1 MTMKVDEKNKTKNR
15 SFEEIG
21 RIERKEYDR
30 LKRRAIKFESNNRKY
45 ILVIPC
51 DGEMGWCEM
60 SEHSALMYKYMVCL
74 PLGVPVTMT
83 DDFDS
88 FYIQYD
94 IGRIRTRGFDVVR
107 SRLEKVGLYKKEQ
120 IKDKCMIFELKKALT
135 EEELDRIKNEESIR
149 QLAVNSIVKVD
160 FIDPALYQKLIEVST
175 RLHRICYRRMNKL
188 SSATNGE
195 RMVNIMDEVIRIY
208 YKMAECGRSR
218 PEDLLPYWREM
229 RQTIHQLLIE
239 LQIVAGLKLWT
250 RENCMKVG
258 ENVLD
263 IEKRI
268 DRQIKRGTD
277 RSRK

>member
-1 MTMKVDEKNKTKNR
+1 MTMEVDEKNETKNR

-60 SEHSALMYKYMVCL
+60 GEHSALMYKYMVCL

-175 RLHRICYRRMNKL
+175 RLHRICYRRMDKL

-208 YKMAECGRSR
+208 YKMAECGRNR